1 MSSSPISRAAI
12 ASAILA
18 FGLWGLLPVY
28 WKALGQLGSD
38 VAIAQ
43 RVVWTMVVVIPLL
56 WFRNEG
62 RVWISA
68 FRNPAVLRT
77 HLLSGGLLA
86 VNWTVFVW
94 AAQHGHIVDA
104 SLGYFINPLL
114 NVLIGRL
121 WLGER
126 LSPLQA
132 WSIGFAT
139 LGVLAQ
145 ILLVGRVPWIGLLL
159 AFSFAAYGWVRRH
172 SSLGSLTGL
181 GMETLLWLP
190 FALGWLGWSS
200 SQDVAIWGDSSVRD
214 LALIAGLGIVTAA
227 PLLGFAHAAR
237 NLPFSLLGVLQFL
250 APSGQFLLGALVY
263 GEELSAARWISFA
276 LIWIG
281 VVAFCLD
288 LVWRRG
294 TRNDG

>member
-1 MSSSPISRAAI
+1 VSSSPISRAAI

-18 FGLWGLLPVY
+18 FGLWGLLPIY

-56 WFRNEG
+56 WFRSEV
-62 RVWISA
+62 RVWLAA
-68 FRNPAVLRT
+68 FRNPGILKT

-104 SLGYFINPLL
+104 SLGYFINPLF

-145 ILLVGRVPWIGLLL
+145 IVLVGRVPWIGLLL
-159 AFSFAAYGWVRRH
+159 AVSFAAYGWVRRH

-190 FALGWLGWSS
+190 LAIVWLGRASF
-200 SQDVAIWGDSSVRD
+200 QNVAIWGDSSVRD

-237 NLPFSLLGVLQFL
+237 NLPFSVLGVLQFL
-250 APSGQFLLGALVY
+250 APTGQFLLGALFY
-263 GEELSAARWISFA
+263 LEPLSPGRWVSFGF
-276 LIWIG
+276 IWIG
-281 VVAFCLD
+281 VIAFCLE
-288 LVWRRG
+288 LIWRSRS
-294 TRNDG
+294 TP

>member
-190 FALGWLGWSS
+190 FALGWLGWAW
-200 SQDVAIWGDSSVRD
+200 SQDAPIWGDSTSRD
-214 LALIAGLGIVTAA
+214 LALIAGLGVVTAA

-263 GEELSAARWISFA
+263 GEQLSAARWISFA

-288 LVWRRG
+288 LVWRSGAKMRA
-294 TRNDG
+294 